1 MVGIGPEF
9 GAMAK
14 LDAASH
20 TLLLLRRLRGAP
32 RPQSFGS
39 KLSPAN
45 AVAWSSICRRKCV
58 QKWMRNLRQLCAPS
72 RPSRTGSQ
80 RVPSC
85 YRGCVRPDPHA
96 RAARAQLF
104 HTSAA
109 VQLGGH
115 RGRVLRLKAGDIA
128 VPPAG
133 TGHQSSAQA
142 TTSRSSGAYPPS
154 GTYDELQKQQRPQ
167 ACSDDHFQSRAAAQG
182 PGPCGVVVG
191 LSSPGA
197 MK

>member
-9 GAMAK
+9 GARAK

-20 TLLLLRRLRGAP
+20 TLLLLRRWRGAP

-85 YRGCVRPDPHA
+85 YRDCVRLDPHA
-96 RAARAQLF
+96 RAAPAQLF

-115 RGRVLRLKAGDIA
+115 RGRVTSPFCRPGPGIKARRKRRFPGRRRLSA
-128 VPPAG
+128 VP
-133 TGHQSSAQA
+133 H
-142 TTSRSSGAYPPS
+142 
-154 GTYDELQKQQRPQ
+154 L
-167 ACSDDHFQSRAAAQG
+167 
-182 PGPCGVVVG
+182 
-191 LSSPGA
+191 
-197 MK
+197 